1 MKNLKIT
8 YLFIIILL
16 PVLCQAQNEGGE
28 RLVHDENLENQI
40 KFTYGDRQ
48 PIGHD
53 ILTPQTWY
61 EIFHAPYMRD
71 YSGNWHET
79 YWLLQSTILTDTAT
93 QRHQRNIDTI
103 YQKRMVE
110 YAYRT
115 IDLAYIFEQNEIIE
129 KRADFYFYYRKIR
142 NSETPNCEAIADAMK
157 ELFDEVLQKIDVIK
171 GSHLENHK
179 RQEAYVQYQDEL
191 DEILW
196 HTKKLYKLTDLAK
209 HNIFGN

>member
-1 MKNLKIT
+1 MKNFKIT
-8 YLFIIILL
+8 YLFIIIIF
-16 PVLCQAQNEGGE
+16 PNLCQAQNEGGE

-48 PIGHD
+48 PIGTD

-61 EIFHAPYMRD
+61 ELLHRPYMED
-71 YSGNWHET
+71 YSNNWHET
-79 YWLLQSTILTDTAT
+79 YFIKYSSIQTDTAT
-93 QRHQRNIDTI
+93 QRYQRNIDTI
-103 YQKRMVE
+103 YQKRLVE

-115 IDLAYIFEQNEIIE
+115 IDLAYLLERNEIIQ
-129 KRADFYFYYRKIR
+129 KQSDFNFYYRKIK

-157 ELFDEVLQKIDVIK
+157 EMFDEVLQKFDAIK
-171 GSHLENHK
+171 ESHLENHK

-191 DEILW
+191 DDIIW
-196 HTKKLYKLTDLAK
+196 HTKKLHKLTELAK

>member
-1 MKNLKIT
+1 MKNFKIT
-8 YLFIIILL
+8 YLFIIIIF
-16 PVLCQAQNEGGE
+16 PNLCQAQNEGGE

-48 PIGHD
+48 PIGTD

-61 EIFHAPYMRD
+61 ELLHRPYMED
-71 YSGNWHET
+71 YSNNWHET
-79 YWLLQSTILTDTAT
+79 YFIKDSSIQTDTAT
-93 QRHQRNIDTI
+93 QRYQRNIDTI
-103 YQKRMVE
+103 YQKRLVE

-115 IDLAYIFEQNEIIE
+115 IDLAYLLERNEIIQ
-129 KRADFYFYYRKIR
+129 KQSDFNFYYRKIK

-157 ELFDEVLQKIDVIK
+157 EMFDEVLQKFDAIK
-171 GSHLENHK
+171 ESHLENHK

-191 DEILW
+191 DDIIW
-196 HTKKLYKLTDLAK
+196 HTKKLHKLTELAK